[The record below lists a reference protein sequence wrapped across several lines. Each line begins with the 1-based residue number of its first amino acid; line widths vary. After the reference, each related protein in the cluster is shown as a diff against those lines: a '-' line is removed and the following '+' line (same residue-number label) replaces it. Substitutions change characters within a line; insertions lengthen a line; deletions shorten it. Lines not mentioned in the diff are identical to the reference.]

1 MQFDSTGMVEKN
13 FNVTNIVVENVPLNY
28 EVEVTTEQINDV
40 RVIGPQSIVNGLVA
54 GDIVATIDLSES
66 SSIASGQIELPVKI
80 TIPNKGLV
88 WASGNYRA
96 IISRRLGPTRRP
108 NPNNLEN
115 G

>member
-1 MQFDSTGMVEKN
+1 MLVQFDSTGMVEKN

-96 IISRRLGPTRRP
+96 IISIQEVGTDA
-108 NPNNLEN
+108 ETESE
-115 G
+115 